1 MTAMHFHSFQKKG
14 RNRIPYIQGTRQ
26 SVQNAQILASSGVP
40 SLDHVLGSGLPVGT
54 ILLIEED
61 VFGTFSKL
69 MLKYFLAE
77 GIACEHPS
85 FLASLDTIPKSLMKE
100 LPVPIKTESS
110 SGTSIDSKADPMT
123 IAWRYQNMRQV
134 QSIPGSTNSGTQLG
148 HNFDL
153 TQTISADELEQS
165 SYSLWSGPTE
175 DDRPIGDFGNKN
187 YGYLLSKIHQKIS
200 EGQFRVQDEPSKH
213 SILRVAIHSLGSP
226 MWVDSTTDAN
236 IETGIKRDLPRF
248 LLYLRSLL
256 RESYALAV
264 VTVPSH
270 LFQDPSIHKL
280 CEYQSDMALRFES
293 FAGSSYETNPVFKEY
308 HGLLHIRKLGP
319 VNTLATHV
327 PESLDLAFK
336 LRRRKF
342 VIEKLHLPP
351 ELQESAQRE
360 QDDIASGKRSGIGD
374 RKSVV

>member
-1 MTAMHFHSFQKKG
+1 MAALTSDGNVTSFQKKG

-123 IAWRYQNMRQV
+123 IAWRYQNMRQNRV
-134 QSIPGSTNSGTQLG
+134 VILYGP
-148 HNFDL
+148 
-153 TQTISADELEQS
+153 
-165 SYSLWSGPTE
+165 GPTE

-360 QDDIASGKRSGIGD
+360 QDDIASGKRSGIGCASSPNSKLD
-374 RKSVV
+374 F